1 MIKKLLTILLVF
13 PIMCFA
19 QAQYV
24 SAVPL
29 TNFNGSTCRVLVAD
43 YRPGSFVYYL
53 GNCGLTGLKGT
64 AAYITAWNH
73 SNHIQIIRGNFSS
86 GKAESFTKVTYINI
100 VERTVTTYEES
111 QSIHINKRNYQL
123 DDILAD
129 AKQSGVK
136 IDSSNMAYIN
146 FANYID
152 VLE

>member
-1 MIKKLLTILLVF
+1 MIKKLLAFLLVF
-13 PIMCFA
+13 PVLCFA

-29 TNFNGSTCRVLVAD
+29 TNFNGSTCRVLVSD
-43 YRPGSFVYYL
+43 YRPGSSVMYL
-53 GNCGLTGLKGT
+53 GNCGLMGLKGT

-73 SNHIQIIRGNFSS
+73 SNHIQVVRGNFSS

-100 VERTVTTYEES
+100 IERTVTTYEES
-111 QSIHINKRNYQL
+111 QSIHINKRSYQL

-129 AKQSGVK
+129 AKQSGVR
-136 IDSSNMAYIN
+136 IDSSTMAYIT

>member
-1 MIKKLLTILLVF
+1 
-13 PIMCFA
+13 
-19 QAQYV
+19 
-24 SAVPL
+24 
-29 TNFNGSTCRVLVAD
+29 
-43 YRPGSFVYYL
+43 
-53 GNCGLTGLKGT
+53 
-64 AAYITAWNH
+64 
-73 SNHIQIIRGNFSS
+73 
-86 GKAESFTKVTYINI
+86 VTYINI